1 MGRHCERYMTSVD
14 HCNRLLAD
22 RLGLLPDGKSRFAWV
37 KASEARYFLVRNG
50 QLRIARWS
58 ERIGNVWVLCGWS
71 EPTVYD
77 PAAKKQTPINRA
89 TWAKQS
95 GGVPYPTKG
104 LWRAY
109 PESACPAGT
118 VPSERLTANY
128 CAVIDLQ
135 LSRTFEDELVD
146 IDVELKLDADQADN
160 EWVEYVQ
167 NSAPAFQ
174 NFTPG
179 SRSGSV
185 SYGGV

>member
-1 MGRHCERYMTSVD
+1 MTSVD

-58 ERIGNVWVLCGWS
+58 ERIGNVWVLCGWA
-71 EPTVYD
+71 EPMVYD
-77 PAAKKQTPINRA
+77 PAAKKQAPIDRA

-109 PESACPAGT
+109 PESACPPGM
-118 VPSERLTANY
+118 VPSVELTANY
-128 CAVIDLQ
+128 CAVIDRQ

-146 IDVELKLDADQADN
+146 TDVELKLDADQADN
-160 EWVEYVQ
+160 EWVEFVQ
-167 NSAPAFQ
+167 DSAPAFQ

-179 SRSGSV
+179 SRSGPV
-185 SYGGV
+185 SYGGI